1 MPTLPATLVALRTER
16 FNVQLREREPPLRRS
31 FSQAAISATLA
42 YASKDGKTGR
52 ELSELSGETQRVVPG
67 RVFDTSVVMTG
78 VGVAWS
84 LSQSFI
90 LLSCRREAPHEIA
103 MSEST

>member
-1 MPTLPATLVALRTER
+1 MPPLPATLVALRTER

-52 ELSELSGETQRVVPG
+52 ELSERSGGAQRAVPG
-67 RVFDTSVVMTG
+67 QVFEASVVMTG
-78 VGVAWS
+78 VGVVWP

-90 LLSCRREAPHEIA
+90 LLSCRREAPHEVA